1 MLQLKFHF
9 SLFLCNK
16 NSYNQNETVSLSCK
30 YFSYNDS
37 RQNLRSIKQYK
48 IVKDDRVYLTAHLR
62 CSSFCY
68 SCRIPKNRSTR
79 WTPTTTSSINVLFR
93 FCNTSWFCNFSTST
107 IFYYRKENVD
117 IGCTSYMKQKSSC
130 KDNNYYEICR
140 QKNTIPFSCVVLSVT
155 VSCQDT
161 IDVLL

>member
-1 MLQLKFHF
+1 MM
-9 SLFLCNK
+9 
-16 NSYNQNETVSLSCK
+16 Y
-30 YFSYNDS
+30 
-37 RQNLRSIKQYK
+37 
-48 IVKDDRVYLTAHLR
+48 DRVCLTAHLR

-93 FCNTSWFCNFSTST
+93 LCNTSWLCNFSTST

-117 IGCTSYMKQKSSC
+117 IGCTSYKKQKSSC
-130 KDNNYYEICR
+130 KDNNYHEICR